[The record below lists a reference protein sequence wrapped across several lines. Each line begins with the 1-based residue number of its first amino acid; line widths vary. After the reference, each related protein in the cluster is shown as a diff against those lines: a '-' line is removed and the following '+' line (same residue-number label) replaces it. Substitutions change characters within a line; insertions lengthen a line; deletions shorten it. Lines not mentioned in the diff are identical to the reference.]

1 MKHIKELKALGK
13 IETPRKISFD
23 ATVSSKINA
32 INTHLSS
39 MASNNPFSIL
49 SEDNKDNDFLKTP
62 VQSCHVEKAS
72 TTNSINKNHTVS
84 TITNY
89 DQHFTSD
96 SLDDST
102 SSISTSPVKQF
113 PNKNEKEKEN

>member
-1 MKHIKELKALGK
+1 
-13 IETPRKISFD
+13 
-23 ATVSSKINA
+23 
-32 INTHLSS
+32 

-49 SEDNKDNDFLKTP
+49 SEDNKDDFLKPP

-72 TTNSINKNHTVS
+72 TNNSINKNHTFS

-89 DQHFTSD
+89 DHHSTSD
-96 SLDDST
+96 GLDYST

-113 PNKNEKEKEN
+113 PNKNQPKQQKKKKKI